1 MRVGHFVPC
10 YVDAFHPKV
19 GIAPLALLE
28 CFGIEVAF
36 DQTCRG

>member
-1 MRVGHFVPC
+1 MRVGLSVPC
-10 YVDAFHPKV
+10 NVDAFHPKV

-36 DQTCRG
+36 NQT